1 MNAER
6 KKLFKALLFTI
17 IHSNVEKPELT
28 WILEQVDAIR
38 SKPNEIGASFVTV
51 NRRVGKKLVHLS
63 VSQEEQVDRLMPGFK
78 ISGWDK
84 HRLVRLAMLLSIK
97 SQACTDYVG
106 LVEQLFR
113 YADVNELIAL
123 YSSLS
128 VLDHPKEWVFRC
140 TEGIRSNMG
149 SVLDAIMYDNPYPA
163 SYLNES
169 AWNQLVLKAFFTDK
183 DLGRIVGLHERINE
197 KLVTSLLDYAQERV
211 AAGRTVNPFLWNM
224 IR

>member
-1 MNAER
+1 MNVER
-6 KKLFKALLFTI
+6 TPFKTLLFTI
-17 IHSNVEKPELT
+17 IHSNVEKHEFT
-28 WILEQVDAIR
+28 WILEQEDAIKSR
-38 SKPNEIGASFVTV
+38 PNEIEVSFVAV

-63 VSQEEQVDRLMPGFK
+63 SSQEAQVDRLMPGFK
-78 ISGWDK
+78 ISGWDR
-84 HRLVRLAMLLSIK
+84 HRLVRLGLLLSIK
-97 SQACTDYVG
+97 NQTCTEYVS

-113 YADVNELIAL
+113 HADVNELIAL

-128 VLDHPKEWVFRC
+128 VLEYPNEWVFRC

-183 DLGRIVGLHERINE
+183 DLGRIVGLYERLNDALIA
-197 KLVTSLLDYAQERV
+197 SLLGYAQERM
-211 AAGRTVNPFLWNM
+211 AAGRTVNPLLWNM
-224 IR
+224 IG